1 MITLYNKVIKMVEG
15 LKQKMDNYDLVII
28 GGGVGGLVTASGA
41 SQLGA
46 RVALI
51 EKEDLG
57 GDCLHYGCVPTK
69 RLVHSAKMANSIKK
83 AENFGI
89 EVEGY
94 NVNFKKVMDGMRQ
107 VQATIA
113 VNDDPERFRKMGVD
127 VIFGSGKF
135 RDPNTFEING
145 RRLKGRKFL
154 IATGSSPVTL
164 PIKGLAESGALTNVS
179 ILKLEELPKS
189 LVVLGAGPI
198 GMEFAQV
205 FSRLGSKVT
214 VIEKMGNI
222 LAREEVELTDELRE
236 ILTAEGIEIHTC
248 TEVTEVTTET
258 GDSNK
263 SKKVLRT
270 QCVTGEKIIEADEI
284 LMAIGRSPNVDGL
297 GLDEAKIKYD
307 KRGGITTDLTLRTSQ
322 KHIYACG
329 DVTGPYAFTHTAEYQ
344 AGIVISNALFPTP
357 GFAKR
362 KADYR
367 VVPWVTYTDPELARV
382 GLTEAE
388 AIEKFGKDKVA
399 VYRFRFDEVDRA
411 IIEGKGQGMIKLVCD
426 KKARL
431 LGAHLMGPSSGELLH
446 ELTLAMKENIPITKI
461 SQTIHTYPTLSQ
473 AVKRACDQYYKEKL
487 FTGWFPKFTKWIISL
502 GR

>member
-1 MITLYNKVIKMVEG
+1 
-15 LKQKMDNYDLVII
+15 MDNYDLVII

-51 EKEDLG
+51 EKEALG

-69 RLVHSAKMANSIKK
+69 RLVTSAKVAHTVKNASS
-83 AENFGI
+83 FGI
-89 EVEGY
+89 DTDNYKVD
-94 NVNFKKVMDGMRQ
+94 FKKVMDGMRE
-107 VQATIA
+107 VQARIA

-127 VIFGSGKF
+127 VIFGIGKF
-135 RDPNTFEING
+135 TDPHTFEVNG
-145 RRLKGRKFL
+145 RKLKGRKFL
-154 IATGSSPVTL
+154 IATGSSPVIL

-214 VIEKMGNI
+214 IIEKMGNI
-222 LAREEVELTDELRE
+222 LAREETELTDELE
-236 ILTAEGIEIHTC
+236 KILKDEGIEIHTC
-248 TEVTEVTTET
+248 TEVTEVTTGTNDE
-258 GDSNK
+258 NK
-263 SKKVLRT
+263 GKKVLKT
-270 QCVTGEKIIEADEI
+270 QCVTGEMIIEADEI
-284 LMAIGRSPNVDGL
+284 LMAIGRSPNVEGI
-297 GLDEAKIKYD
+297 GLDEAGVKYE
-307 KRGGITTDLTLRTSQ
+307 KRRGITTDLTLRTSQ
-322 KHIYACG
+322 NHIYACG

-344 AGIVISNALFPTP
+344 AGIVISNALFPLP
-357 GFAKR
+357 KKR

-367 VVPWVTYTDPELARV
+367 VVPWVTYTSPELARV
-382 GLTEAE
+382 GMTETE
-388 AIEKFGKDKVA
+388 AIEKHGTDKVS

-411 IIEGKGQGMIKLVCD
+411 IIEGSGHGMIKLVCD

-431 LGAHLMGPSSGELLH
+431 LGAHLMGPSAGELLH
-446 ELTLAMKENIPITKI
+446 ELTLAMKENLPITKI
-461 SQTIHTYPTLSQ
+461 SQTIHVYPTLSQ

-487 FTGWFPKFTKWIISL
+487 FTGWFPKFTSWVIGI
-502 GR
+502 GRKN

>member
-1 MITLYNKVIKMVEG
+1 
-15 LKQKMDNYDLVII
+15 MDNYDLVII

-57 GDCLHYGCVPTK
+57 GDCLHHGCVPTK
-69 RLVHSAKMANSIKK
+69 RLVHSAKMANSIKN
-83 AENFGI
+83 AESLGI
-89 EVEGY
+89 TVEGY
-94 NVNFKKVMDGMRQ
+94 NVDFKKVMDGMRQ
-107 VQATIA
+107 VQARIA

-145 RRLKGRKFL
+145 RALKGRKFL

-179 ILKLEELPKS
+179 ILKLTDLPKS

-222 LAREEVELTDELRE
+222 LAREETEITDELEKILTDE
-236 ILTAEGIEIHTC
+236 GITIHTC
-248 TEVTEVTTET
+248 TEVTEVKAE
-258 GDSNK
+258 GG
-263 SKKVLRT
+263 KKVLKT

-284 LMAIGRSPNVDGL
+284 LMAIGRSPNVEGL
-297 GLDEAKIKYD
+297 GLDEAGIKYD

-357 GFAKR
+357 KR

-399 VYRFRFDEVDRA
+399 IYRFRFDEVDRA
-411 IIEGKGQGMIKLVCD
+411 IIEGSGKGPISGSIKLVCD

-446 ELTLAMKENIPITKI
+446 ELVLAMKENIPITKI

-487 FTGWFPKFTKWIISL
+487 FTGWFPKFTKWIISI
-502 GR
+502 GRKN

>member
-1 MITLYNKVIKMVEG
+1 
-15 LKQKMDNYDLVII
+15 MDNYDLVII

-46 RVALI
+46 RVALVD
-51 EKEDLG
+51 KEDLG
-57 GDCLHYGCVPTK
+57 GDCLHYGCIPTK
-69 RLVHSAKMANSIKK
+69 RLVHSAKMAHQIGESSD
-83 AENFGI
+83 FGI
-89 EVEGY
+89 DVDGY
-94 NVNFKKVMDGMRQ
+94 NVNFKKVMDGMRAI
-107 VQATIA
+107 QAKIA

-127 VIFGSGKF
+127 VIFGEGKF
-135 RDPNTFEING
+135 TDPYTFEVNG

-179 ILKLEELPKS
+179 ILKLEELPTS

-205 FSRLGSKVT
+205 FARLGSKVT

-222 LAREEVELTDELRE
+222 LVREETELTDELYK
-236 ILTAEGIEIHTC
+236 ILINEGITIHTC
-248 TEVTEVTTET
+248 TEVIEVTTKT
-258 GDSNK
+258 QNNK
-263 SKKVLRT
+263 SKKVLKT
-270 QCVTGEKIIEADEI
+270 HCTTGDVVIEADEI
-284 LMAIGRSPNVDGL
+284 LMAIGRSPNVSGL
-297 GLDEAKIKYD
+297 GLDEAGIKYD
-307 KRGGITTDLTLRTSQ
+307 KRRGITTDLTLRTSR

-329 DVTGPYAFTHTAEYQ
+329 DVTGPYAFTHMAEYQ
-344 AGIVISNALFPTP
+344 AGIVISNALFPLP
-357 GFAKR
+357 KR

-367 VVPWVTYTDPELARV
+367 VVPWITYTSPELARV
-382 GLTEAE
+382 GMTESE
-388 AIEKFGKDKVA
+388 AIEKYGKNKVH
-399 VYRFRFDEVDRA
+399 VYKFRFDEVDRA
-411 IIEGKGQGMIKLVCD
+411 IIEGKGHGMIKLVCD

-431 LGAHLMGPSSGELLH
+431 LGAHLMGPGAGELLH

-487 FTGWFPKFTKWIISL
+487 FTGWFPKFTKWVIGI
-502 GR
+502 GRKNG